1 MRLFVKP
8 VLKSWTNT
16 GRKDKVKEDEKLNKD
31 KALGLL
37 ILMASLG
44 TTLLYGWLLFFSQ
57 WALFALE
64 LTFFIAITL
73 VLGIISWI
81 GYTLVS
87 TPKLAEEADEDT
99 IQNKPNHQ

>member
-1 MRLFVKP
+1 MKP

-16 GRKDKVKEDEKLNKD
+16 RWKDKVKEDENLNKD

-37 ILMASLG
+37 ILTASLG
-44 TTLLYGWLLFFSQ
+44 AILLYGWLLFFSQ

-64 LTFFIAITL
+64 LTFFIAIVL

-87 TPKLAEEADEDT
+87 TPKPAEKAYEDT
-99 IQNKPNHQ
+99 AQNKPNHQ